1 MIRRFWMAAG
11 LALTMTLAGCMS
23 QAVRDSVTAPTLSP
37 QDRPSLKDR
46 MSGALNLRKDPPA
59 LQWAGQDGADAWT
72 QATIEALEEEG
83 ITLLS
88 AVPADIMQYC
98 PGYAAQ
104 SRENRAAFWAG
115 FLSAVARHESGWNP
129 AASKDGGRRLGLM
142 QISQDDSR
150 ANGCRGGLL
159 DAGDNMHC
167 AVRIL
172 ARHVARDSTIDGGSE
187 AGDRPRGVAN
197 VWSSLRS
204 GSRRADIATWTR
216 RQSYCR

>member
-1 MIRRFWMAAG
+1 MVAG
-11 LALTMTLAGCMS
+11 LTLAMVMAGCAG
-23 QAVRDSVTAPTLSP
+23 QVVRDSVSAPTFAPPESP
-37 QDRPSLKDR
+37 GMKARLT
-46 MSGALNLRKDPPA
+46 GALNLRKTPPA
-59 LQWAGQDGADAWT
+59 MRWNGQDGADAWT
-72 QATIEALEEEG
+72 QATLKALEEEG

-88 AVPADIMQYC
+88 TVPADIMQYC

-159 DAGDNMHC
+159 DGGENMQC

-172 ARHVARDSTIDGGSE
+172 AWHVGRDRAIDGGSE
-187 AGDRPRGVAN
+187 AGDRPRGVAK

-204 GSRRADIATWTR
+204 GSRRAEIATWTR